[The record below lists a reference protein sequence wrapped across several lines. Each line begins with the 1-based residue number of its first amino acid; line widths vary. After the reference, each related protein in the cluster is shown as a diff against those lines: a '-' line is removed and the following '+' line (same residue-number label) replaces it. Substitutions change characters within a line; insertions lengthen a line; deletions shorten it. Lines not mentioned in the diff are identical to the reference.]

1 MKLTGIAPQQR
12 LPINRHSL
20 SAPLSLDHL
29 PPLSMDSGQQLGRR
43 FEEHLM
49 KRRICDLTDIEDV
62 KKVAVGLV
70 ELNFQL
76 KDQLRQ
82 WAKGQSSIV

>member
-1 MKLTGIAPQQR
+1 M
-12 LPINRHSL
+12 S
-20 SAPLSLDHL
+20 
-29 PPLSMDSGQQLGRR
+29 DSGQQLGRR

-70 ELNFQL
+70 ELNFAL
-76 KDQLRQ
+76 KDQMRQ
-82 WAKGQSSIV
+82 WAHGQVTKG

>member
-1 MKLTGIAPQQR
+1 MVQSHGE
-12 LPINRHSL
+12 
-20 SAPLSLDHL
+20 
-29 PPLSMDSGQQLGRR
+29 LSMADSGQQLGRR

-49 KRRICDLTDIEDV
+49 KRRICELTDIEDV

>member
-1 MKLTGIAPQQR
+1 MGCLNKSHCHLSSDSD
-12 LPINRHSL
+12 SL
-20 SAPLSLDHL
+20 STALSLRHL
-29 PPLSMDSGQQLGRR
+29 QPLGMDSGQQLGRR

-70 ELNFQL
+70 ELNFAL
-76 KDQLRQ
+76 KDQMRQ
-82 WAKGQSSIV
+82 WAGSQSSVV

>member
-1 MKLTGIAPQQR
+1 MVKSHGE
-12 LPINRHSL
+12 
-20 SAPLSLDHL
+20 
-29 PPLSMDSGQQLGRR
+29 LSMADSGQQLGRR

-70 ELNFQL
+70 ELNFAM
-76 KDQLRQ
+76 KDQLKQ
-82 WAKGQSSIV
+82 WAGSQVTKA

>member
-1 MKLTGIAPQQR
+1 MPR
-12 LPINRHSL
+12 
-20 SAPLSLDHL
+20 
-29 PPLSMDSGQQLGRR
+29 LSMDSGQQLGRR

-70 ELNFQL
+70 ELNFAL
-76 KDQLRQ
+76 KDQVRQ
-82 WAKGQSSIV
+82 WVKGQSSVV

>member
-1 MKLTGIAPQQR
+1 MVKSHGE
-12 LPINRHSL
+12 
-20 SAPLSLDHL
+20 
-29 PPLSMDSGQQLGRR
+29 LSMADSGQQLGRR

-49 KRRICDLTDIEDV
+49 KRRICELTDIEDV

-70 ELNFQL
+70 ELNFAM

-82 WAKGQSSIV
+82 WTSSQVTKA

>member
-1 MKLTGIAPQQR
+1 M
-12 LPINRHSL
+12 S
-20 SAPLSLDHL
+20 
-29 PPLSMDSGQQLGRR
+29 DSGQQLGRR

-70 ELNFQL
+70 ELNFAL
-76 KDQLRQ
+76 KDQMRQ
-82 WAKGQSSIV
+82 WARTQGSRV